1 RLGCAKTCAEEGVK
15 GIVLPFLGVYKVVA
29 GGVGGVVGEVGGGA
43 AEEGGEE
50 EQEAESDEPGHWV
63 AHVSSIGRGPAGRN
77 GTWVLADEEEL
88 CVALACGSVGAAD
101 GLGGD
106 CDHAEAG
113 GV

>member
-1 RLGCAKTCAEEGVK
+1 
-15 GIVLPFLGVYKVVA
+15 
-29 GGVGGVVGEVGGGA
+29 VGEVGGGA

-50 EQEAESDEPGHWV
+50 EQEAEFDEPGRWV
-63 AHVSSIGRGPAGRN
+63 AHVSSVGRGPAGRN

-101 GLGGD
+101 GVGGD

-113 GV
+113 GVDELCAQCAALRPIDKTEIKRADPCSEPTNR